1 MPVRAR
7 LSVRLL
13 ATAFARRTS
22 HRSACSISPPA
33 ALPPANT
40 NRTACPPP
48 PPPEPSEPTTIMQS
62 RARVY
67 ADVNTH
73 KPRSWWDYEA
83 LNVEWG

>member
-22 HRSACSISPPA
+22 YRSVSSISPPA
-33 ALPPANT
+33 ALPPT
-40 NRTACPPP
+40 NKTHPPPP
-48 PPPEPSEPTTIMQS
+48 PPPEAEPPALPSTMQS